1 MKILYVTDLHGD
13 KEKYRRTLELAIE
26 KEINVI
32 VNGGD
37 MLPKLGE
44 RHLEQPE
51 FIKGFL
57 LDYFVE
63 LQDNNIIYLTMLG
76 NDDLLTV
83 DVLFEDVCSEFENV
97 HNIAGKKIYI
107 DGYEIIGMNYILD
120 HPFGCKDRVITETRY
135 IPQRQLSPFAG
146 ISNEY
151 GYDRIFNWFEYSRT
165 ELSQMCDV
173 LDGLPAPENPQKAIY
188 VMHMPPAGLKL
199 GQLLY
204 QDLDIGSADIYDFL
218 KVKQPL
224 LTLHGHIHE
233 SPDTEKGTW
242 INQIGRTTCIQ
253 PGQTEL
259 YDSKM
264 VYVEMELRNK
274 KYLRQITTI

>member
-13 KEKYRRTLELAIE
+13 KEKYRKTLDLAIE
-26 KEINVI
+26 KEISVI

-51 FIKGFL
+51 FINGFL
-57 LDYFVE
+57 RDYFRE
-63 LQDNNIIYLTMLG
+63 LQDNNITYLTMLG
-76 NDDLLTV
+76 NDDLLAV
-83 DVLFEDVCSEFENV
+83 DTLFEDVCGEFENV
-97 HNIAGKKIYI
+97 HNIASKKIYI
-107 DGYEIIGMNYILD
+107 EGYEIIGMNYILD
-120 HPFGCKDRVITETRY
+120 HPFGCKDRVITETRH

-146 ISNEY
+146 ISNEH

-165 ELSQMCDV
+165 ELPQMCDV
-173 LDGLPAPENPQKAIY
+173 LDGLPAPENPQRAIY

-264 VYVEMELRNK
+264 VYVELDLRNK
-274 KYLRQITTI
+274 KYLRQIATI

>member
-13 KEKYRRTLELAIE
+13 KEKYRKTLDLAIE
-26 KEINVI
+26 KEISVI

-51 FIKGFL
+51 FINGFL
-57 LDYFVE
+57 RDYFRE
-63 LQDNNIIYLTMLG
+63 LQDNNITYLTMLG
-76 NDDLLTV
+76 NDDLLAV
-83 DVLFEDVCSEFENV
+83 DTLFEDVCGEFENV
-97 HNIAGKKIYI
+97 HNIASKKIYI
-107 DGYEIIGMNYILD
+107 EGYEIIGMNYILD
-120 HPFGCKDRVITETRY
+120 HPFGCKDRVITETRH

-146 ISNEY
+146 ISNEH

-165 ELSQMCDV
+165 ELPQMCDV

-264 VYVEMELRNK
+264 VYVELDLRNK
-274 KYLRQITTI
+274 KYLRQIATI

>member
-1 MKILYVTDLHGD
+1 
-13 KEKYRRTLELAIE
+13 
-26 KEINVI
+26 
-32 VNGGD
+32 

-51 FIKGFL
+51 FINGFL
-57 LDYFVE
+57 RDYFRE
-63 LQDNNIIYLTMLG
+63 LQDNNITYLTMLG
-76 NDDLLTV
+76 NDDLLAV
-83 DVLFEDVCSEFENV
+83 DTLFEDVCGEFENV
-97 HNIAGKKIYI
+97 HNIASKKIYI
-107 DGYEIIGMNYILD
+107 EGYEIIGMNYILD

-146 ISNEY
+146 ISNEH

-165 ELSQMCDV
+165 ELPQMCDV

-264 VYVEMELRNK
+264 VYVELDLRNK
-274 KYLRQITTI
+274 KYLRQIATI

>member
-13 KEKYRRTLELAIE
+13 KEKYRKTLDLAIE
-26 KEINVI
+26 KEISVI
-32 VNGGD
+32 VNDGD

-51 FIKGFL
+51 FINGFL
-57 LDYFVE
+57 RDYFRE
-63 LQDNNIIYLTMLG
+63 LQDNNITYLTMLG
-76 NDDLLTV
+76 NDDLLAV
-83 DVLFEDVCSEFENV
+83 DTLFEDVCGEFENV
-97 HNIAGKKIYI
+97 HNIASKKIYI
-107 DGYEIIGMNYILD
+107 EGYEIIGMNYILD

-146 ISNEY
+146 ISNEH

-165 ELSQMCDV
+165 ELPQMCDV

-264 VYVEMELRNK
+264 VYVELDLRNK
-274 KYLRQITTI
+274 KYLRQIATI

>member
-13 KEKYRRTLELAIE
+13 KEKYRKTLELAIE

-51 FIKGFL
+51 FINGFL
-57 LDYFVE
+57 RDYFGE
-63 LQDNNIIYLTMLG
+63 LQDNNITYLTMLG

-83 DVLFEDVCSEFENV
+83 DALFEDVCGEFENV

-120 HPFGCKDRVITETRY
+120 HPFGCKDRVITEKRY

-146 ISNEY
+146 ISNEH

-165 ELSQMCDV
+165 ELPQMCDV

-264 VYVEMELRNK
+264 VYVELDLRNK
-274 KYLRQITTI
+274 KYLRQIATI

>member
-13 KEKYRRTLELAIE
+13 KEKYRKTLDLAIE
-26 KEINVI
+26 KEISVI

-51 FIKGFL
+51 FINGFL
-57 LDYFVE
+57 RDYFRE
-63 LQDNNIIYLTMLG
+63 LQDNNITYLTMLG
-76 NDDLLTV
+76 NDDLLAV
-83 DVLFEDVCSEFENV
+83 DTLFEDVCGEFENV
-97 HNIAGKKIYI
+97 HNIASKKIYI

-146 ISNEY
+146 ISNEH

-165 ELSQMCDV
+165 ELPQMCDV

-264 VYVEMELRNK
+264 VYVELDLRNK
-274 KYLRQITTI
+274 KYLRQIATI